1 MSPTAGPQHPSNRAT
16 LLPPGQALSTFLRCY
31 HYQQGDT
38 STPHYDKSFTTHEK
52 YEGEGDD
59 TSKRKRHGPLATFS
73 AYSVLLYVN
82 DRFEGGGTTFF
93 QHDPNIKVTRRGLTP
108 VPEDMGKLVPHA
120 TVVPHCGDVLIFP
133 HGNMNGCHPN
143 PLHEGST
150 VLSGEK
156 CLIRTDLVYKAAPTK
171 KKQKQARKQKKQAK
185 DEKSGGVGGEGGGT
199 ESAHT

>member
-1 MSPTAGPQHPSNRAT
+1 M
-16 LLPPGQALSTFLRCY
+16 
-31 HYQQGDT
+31 
-38 STPHYDKSFTTHEK
+38 
-52 YEGEGDD
+52 
-59 TSKRKRHGPLATFS
+59 
-73 AYSVLLYVN
+73 
-82 DRFEGGGTTFF
+82 
-93 QHDPNIKVTRRGLTP
+93 
-108 VPEDMGKLVPHA
+108 PEDMGKLVPHA

-171 KKQKQARKQKKQAK
+171 KKQARKQKKQAK
-185 DEKSGGVGGEGGGT
+185 DEKSGGGVGGEGGGT

>member
-1 MSPTAGPQHPSNRAT
+1 M
-16 LLPPGQALSTFLRCY
+16 
-31 HYQQGDT
+31 
-38 STPHYDKSFTTHEK
+38 
-52 YEGEGDD
+52 
-59 TSKRKRHGPLATFS
+59 
-73 AYSVLLYVN
+73 
-82 DRFEGGGTTFF
+82 
-93 QHDPNIKVTRRGLTP
+93 
-108 VPEDMGKLVPHA
+108 PEDMGKLVPHA